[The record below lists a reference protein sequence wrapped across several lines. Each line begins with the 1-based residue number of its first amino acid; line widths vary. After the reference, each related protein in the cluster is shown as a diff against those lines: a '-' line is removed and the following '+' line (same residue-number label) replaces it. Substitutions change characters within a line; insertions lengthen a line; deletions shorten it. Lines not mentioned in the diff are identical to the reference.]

1 VVEQSLETDDR
12 VASIQREWARER
24 PDVDVSPQG
33 IIGRLHRISARLTDE
48 LAVVFRDYGISAGEF
63 DVLAALRRAG
73 DPFERTPTDL
83 AERTMITSGGLTKRV
98 DRLEG
103 AGLVQ
108 RRPSDHDGRGR
119 VVALTEAG
127 RALVDAAFTRH
138 MQNEH
143 RLVGLLD
150 EDDRRALELALT
162 RWLAAL
168 DDAS

>member
-1 VVEQSLETDDR
+1 MAEKTPEPDDR

-73 DPFERTPTDL
+73 DPFERTPTEL

-98 DRLEG
+98 DRLED

-108 RRPSDHDGRGR
+108 RRPSELDGRGR
-119 VVALTEAG
+119 VVALTEQG
-127 RALVDAAFTRH
+127 RALIDDAFTRH

-143 RLVGLLD
+143 RLIELLD
-150 EDDRRALELALT
+150 EADRRTLERVLT
-162 RWLAAL
+162 RWLARL
-168 DDAS
+168 PDDD